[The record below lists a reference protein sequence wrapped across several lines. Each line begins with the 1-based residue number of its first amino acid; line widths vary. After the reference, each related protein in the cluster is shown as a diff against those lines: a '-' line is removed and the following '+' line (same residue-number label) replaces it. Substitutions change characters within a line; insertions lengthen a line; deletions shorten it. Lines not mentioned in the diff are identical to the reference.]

1 MVTHTGI
8 EKPAPRVSVPRGKNS
23 PADCGVGA
31 GDGRTGHQKAPEFS
45 VLLDFGAFYFCSAKN
60 MMLYSE
66 FLKLLVV

>member
-8 EKPAPRVSVPRGKNS
+8 EKPEPCVRVPQG
-23 PADCGVGA
+23 P